1 MICRRSSPARRR
13 SEASSSHRMFRF
25 TSELIFSLCSKEARG
40 FHHLLLSGLK
50 QKGFP
55 YSLSF
60 FFANRSSPT
69 PPICSSMASNDLA
82 PRSSLRCV
90 ILNNITFFC
99 AASNEPLCG
108 FGISV
113 SRYRGPFGL
122 FSHITRLRVSK

>member
-60 FFANRSSPT
+60 FLQTGVHPRPQFAHQWHQMTSS
-69 PPICSSMASNDLA
+69 SLLA
-82 PRSSLRCV
+82 PLC
-90 ILNNITFFC
+90 NPQQYNFFLC
-99 AASNEPLCG
+99 CFKRAIVWFWDQCLTLQRPLW
-108 FGISV
+108 FV
-113 SRYRGPFGL
+113 
-122 FSHITRLRVSK
+122 FSHNQAPSQ